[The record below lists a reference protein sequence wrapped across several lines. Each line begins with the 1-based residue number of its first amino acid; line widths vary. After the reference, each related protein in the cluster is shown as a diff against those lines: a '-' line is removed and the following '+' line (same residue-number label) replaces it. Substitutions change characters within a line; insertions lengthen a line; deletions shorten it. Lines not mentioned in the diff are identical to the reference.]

1 MLLIRVCQWIKLQI
15 QLITKDPVEVI
26 RAGFRKS
33 DKPSSKIPGMFK
45 GQLYQLPFKL
55 IRSANRPPMLP
66 SSTLRNLV
74 EPTLGVTEDGMADSA
89 SPESP
94 GLTPQALPR
103 DSIGTLARP
112 AGIDGLRLPRNRTTR
127 SGSSGRLRVAPGL
140 RVSRT
145 AC

>member
-1 MLLIRVCQWIKLQI
+1 VLLIRVCQWIKLQI

-74 EPTLGVTEDGMADSA
+74 EHRGV
-89 SPESP
+89 ES
-94 GLTPQALPR
+94 LVA
-103 DSIGTLARP
+103 
-112 AGIDGLRLPRNRTTR
+112 LRLVDSRRAHR
-127 SGSSGRLRVAPGL
+127 ALRLSNANVA
-140 RVSRT
+140 R
-145 AC
+145 

>member
-1 MLLIRVCQWIKLQI
+1 MLLIRVCQWIKLRI

-74 EPTLGVTEDGMADSA
+74 EQDELNPNQMPL
-89 SPESP
+89 
-94 GLTPQALPR
+94 LP
-103 DSIGTLARP
+103 LLWELFP
-112 AGIDGLRLPRNRTTR
+112 FPR
-127 SGSSGRLRVAPGL
+127 GSCR
-140 RVSRT
+140 
-145 AC
+145 

>member
-1 MLLIRVCQWIKLQI
+1 MLLIRVCLWIKLRI
-15 QLITKDPVEVI
+15 RLITMDPVEVI

-74 EPTLGVTEDGMADSA
+74 EHRGVE
-89 SPESP
+89 P
-94 GLTPQALPR
+94 LTSTMRMSRATNCANAPCWSYSVGP
-103 DSIGTLARP
+103 
-112 AGIDGLRLPRNRTTR
+112 
-127 SGSSGRLRVAPGL
+127 SSYQL
-140 RVSRT
+140 
-145 AC
+145 C

>member
-1 MLLIRVCQWIKLQI
+1 MLLIRVCQWIKLRI
-15 QLITKDPVEVI
+15 RLITKDPVEVI

-74 EPTLGVTEDGMADSA
+74 EHRGVEPLTSTMRMSRATNCANAPCMGPGKPRGIFLDFNVRRYGTLGLSA
-89 SPESP
+89 
-94 GLTPQALPR
+94 A
-103 DSIGTLARP
+103 
-112 AGIDGLRLPRNRTTR
+112 
-127 SGSSGRLRVAPGL
+127 SGSIAQRRKKGKLFLLIHR
-140 RVSRT
+140 
-145 AC
+145 

>member
-1 MLLIRVCQWIKLQI
+1 MIRVCQWIKLRI

-74 EPTLGVTEDGMADSA
+74 EHRGVEPRLAALRLLGQVRNSRLPSLPFGRLLC
-89 SPESP
+89 SP
-94 GLTPQALPR
+94 GFR
-103 DSIGTLARP
+103 LASSATGGASAP
-112 AGIDGLRLPRNRTTR
+112 PLSNASHCLR
-127 SGSSGRLRVAPGL
+127 SGGSISHYVHK
-140 RVSRT
+140 
-145 AC
+145 

>member
-33 DKPSSKIPGMFK
+33 DKYSSKIPGMFK

-74 EPTLGVTEDGMADSA
+74 EHRGVEPLFRNLNGRN
-89 SPESP
+89 SPQGS
-94 GLTPQALPR
+94 LLPF
-103 DSIGTLARP
+103 D
-112 AGIDGLRLPRNRTTR
+112 
-127 SGSSGRLRVAPGL
+127 
-140 RVSRT
+140 
-145 AC
+145 

>member
-66 SSTLRNLV
+66 SSTLRNLWS
-74 EPTLGVTEDGMADSA
+74 LG
-89 SPESP
+89 ES
-94 GLTPQALPR
+94 TPDLDNANV
-103 DSIGTLARP
+103 AR
-112 AGIDGLRLPRNRTTR
+112 
-127 SGSSGRLRVAPGL
+127 
-140 RVSRT
+140 
-145 AC
+145 

>member
-66 SSTLRNLV
+66 SSTLRKLV
-74 EPTLGVTEDGMADSA
+74 EHRGVEPVLAALRLLGQVRNSRLSSLSFDSLLCSPRLRFAFAYGECPTGAPLQLRA
-89 SPESP
+89 SPI
-94 GLTPQALPR
+94 QM
-103 DSIGTLARP
+103 
-112 AGIDGLRLPRNRTTR
+112 
-127 SGSSGRLRVAPGL
+127 
-140 RVSRT
+140 SRYQL
-145 AC
+145 C

>member
-74 EPTLGVTEDGMADSA
+74 EHRGVEPLTSTMRMSRAT
-89 SPESP
+89 
-94 GLTPQALPR
+94 GLPLLQR
-103 DSIGTLARP
+103 VVVFFS
-112 AGIDGLRLPRNRTTR
+112 TTFDY
-127 SGSSGRLRVAPGL
+127 L
-140 RVSRT
+140 
-145 AC
+145 